1 MAADYFCIQCCGVCA
16 WSPPRSAQ
24 QQGAEQRPSMAAAL
38 PASARGCAVLT
49 TPPPPGLE
57 GTSISDDSISR
68 RRAFC
73 CSTKPETLRMLVE
86 AVKRVVE
93 EADAGNLSEI
103 CPSLSEGCGDDRRKR
118 LSTSGIVENRHTAV
132 SLLTATARECML

>member
-1 MAADYFCIQCCGVCA
+1 MATLLALA
-16 WSPPRSAQ
+16 LA
-24 QQGAEQRPSMAAAL
+24 SMAH
-38 PASARGCAVLT
+38 CAVLT

-118 LSTSGIVENRHTAV
+118 LSTSGIVENRHSRFA
-132 SLLTATARECML
+132 SHRDPARECM